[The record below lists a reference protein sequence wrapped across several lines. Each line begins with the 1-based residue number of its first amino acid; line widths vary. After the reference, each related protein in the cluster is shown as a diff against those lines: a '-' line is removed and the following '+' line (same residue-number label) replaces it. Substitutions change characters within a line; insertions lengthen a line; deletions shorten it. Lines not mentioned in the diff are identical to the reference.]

1 MKDKGLNIIIIILL
15 IAIFGVIGYFVYD
28 NYLNINNDFK
38 NNQITAYK
46 VEDYIIVEKVNL
58 FDTDKIDVEKIVFK
72 NLDASMVNGFYNEQD
87 RLINNVENSYNYWA
101 SLNFEGLL
109 SKDGM
114 IAYSDIWYQINGDIL
129 SVYYNMHFED
139 AIGECNDIA
148 VINIDLENKKIV
160 TNEELLKLGG
170 SSFEKIAEEH
180 YSNTLV
186 IAKKCSDSDKY
197 CGVQDK
203 DYNIIKASQ
212 FEKDKDI
219 YIDMIVGGLDGAISC
234 YIKDGKIKYD
244 YTRFAIDMLYM
255 GVGKGGCFDY
265 ITVELGDY
273 KQKKTDIQY

>member
-1 MKDKGLNIIIIILL
+1 MKNKTLNMIIIILI
-15 IAIFGVIGYFVYD
+15 IAIFCILGYFVYD
-28 NYLNINNDFK
+28 NYLSDNKELDS
-38 NNQITAYK
+38 YK
-46 VEDYIIVEKVNL
+46 VEDYIAIEKVNL

-72 NLDASMVNGFYNEQD
+72 NLDASIVNEFYNMQN
-87 RLINNVENSYNYWA
+87 RLINNVENSYNYWVP
-101 SLNFEGLL
+101 LNFEGLL

-129 SVYYNMHFED
+129 SVYYYMHFED
-139 AIGECNDIA
+139 AMGECNYIA

-160 TNEELLKLGG
+160 TNEKLLKLGG

-180 YSNTLV
+180 YRNTLV

-273 KQKKTDIQY
+273 K